1 MGRTKIFIR
10 FPKTLF
16 ATEDALEVRKQGIA
30 TFLQSRW
37 RGYHQRQNFLHMKHS
52 AIQIQSWWRGTVGRR
67 KAAKRKW
74 AVDAV
79 RRFIKGFIYR
89 NQPRCPENEYFLDY
103 IRYSFLMNLHRN
115 MPKSVLDKSWPVPP
129 PSLREASELL
139 REMCMKNMVWKYCR
153 RISPEWKQQLE
164 QKVVASE
171 IFKDKKDNYP
181 QSVPRLFINTRLGND
196 EINTKILQQLENQAL
211 TYAVP
216 VVKYD
221 RKGYKP
227 RRRQLLL
234 AQNAAYLV
242 EEAKLKQRIDY
253 ANLTGISVSSL
264 SDNLFVLHVKC
275 EDNKQKGD
283 VVLQSDHVIET
294 LTKLAIVAEKFNN
307 ININQGSIKF
317 TVGQGKE
324 GIIDFT
330 PGSEL
335 LIAKAKNGHLS
346 VVAPRL
352 NSR

>member
-1 MGRTKIFIR
+1 MESQT
-10 FPKTLF
+10 
-16 ATEDALEVRKQGIA
+16 
-30 TFLQSRW
+30 
-37 RGYHQRQNFLHMKHS
+37 
-52 AIQIQSWWRGTVGRR
+52 
-67 KAAKRKW
+67 
-74 AVDAV
+74 
-79 RRFIKGFIYR
+79 
-89 NQPRCPENEYFLDY
+89 
-103 IRYSFLMNLHRN
+103 
-115 MPKSVLDKSWPVPP
+115 
-129 PSLREASELL
+129 
-139 REMCMKNMVWKYCR
+139 
-153 RISPEWKQQLE
+153 
-164 QKVVASE
+164 
-171 IFKDKKDNYP
+171 
-181 QSVPRLFINTRLGND
+181 
-196 EINTKILQQLENQAL
+196 L

-234 AQNAAYLV
+234 TQNAAYLV
-242 EEAKLKQRIDY
+242 EEAKMKQRIDY

-283 VVLQSDHVIET
+283 AILQSDHVIET
-294 LTKLAIVAEKFNN
+294 LTKVAITAEKINN

-317 TVGQGKE
+317 TVGPGKE

-330 PGSEL
+330 AGSEL